1 YVREAMERF
10 LGAVKTLSRAITRV
24 RSAVAVVNGLMMA
37 AVFAL
42 AIRGWMAGAATTG
55 EIAAAMGLVF
65 RLNQMSGYMMFNI
78 NGLIR
83 SFATVQDA
91 TGTISVKPELR
102 DRPGAA
108 VLPRASGDLKFEDV
122 SFTYGKGEGVIQH
135 LDLHVR
141 PGERVALVGTSG
153 AGKTT
158 LVNLALRLFDV
169 ESGRILLDG
178 ADIRDVTQASLR
190 A

>member
-24 RSAVAVVNGLMMA
+24 RSAVAIVNGLMMA

-42 AIRGWMAGAATTG
+42 AIRGWMAGSATTG

-91 TGTISVKPELR
+91 TGTISVRPELR
-102 DRPGAA
+102 DKPGAKTLA
-108 VLPRASGDLKFEDV
+108 RVKGDLRFDNV
-122 SFTYGKGEGVIQH
+122 SFHYGKPGGVIES
-135 LDLHVR
+135 LDLNIR
-141 PGERVALVGTSG
+141 PGEDR
-153 AGKTT
+153 K
-158 LVNLALRLFDV
+158 
-169 ESGRILLDG
+169 
-178 ADIRDVTQASLR
+178 
-190 A
+190 